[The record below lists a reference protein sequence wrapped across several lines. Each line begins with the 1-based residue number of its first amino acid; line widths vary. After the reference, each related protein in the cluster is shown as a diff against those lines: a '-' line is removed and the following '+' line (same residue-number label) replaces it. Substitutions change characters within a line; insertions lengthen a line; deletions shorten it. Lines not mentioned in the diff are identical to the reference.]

1 MQLQTKSII
10 GLTILVLVM
19 GCAPKR
25 PVLYPNSTLKQ
36 QGQQVAQADI
46 DACIA
51 LAEAHQAGGDQGAK
65 LAKKTGQGAIV
76 GGAVGGAVGAV
87 TGNLG
92 RGVAAGAAGGAA
104 GGLTRGLFQSGDPDP
119 ITKQFVER
127 CLRDKGY
134 EPIGWR

>member
-1 MQLQTKSII
+1 MKTALILMTAV
-10 GLTILVLVM
+10 LVLAM

-25 PVLYPNSTLKQ
+25 PVLYPNAALQ
-36 QGQQVAQADI
+36 HRGQPAAQADI

-51 LAEAHQAGGDQGAK
+51 LAEAHQAGGDQGAE
-65 LAKKTGQGAIV
+65 LAKKTGKGAVV

-92 RGVAAGAAGGAA
+92 RGAAAGAAGGAA
-104 GGLTRGLFQSGDPDP
+104 GGLTRGLFESRDPGP
-119 ITKQFVER
+119 ITRRFVER